1 LPGMRVG
8 FIGLGVQGKHLAIN
22 EARAGFDLMAYDV
35 RPEPLAELRGA
46 GAKTAVSA
54 HQVGEFAEVVQ
65 VCVLD
70 DAQVEDVVAG
80 QQGVLAA
87 SAAGALIV
95 VHSTI
100 RPATIEK
107 LAAQAARQGVDLIDV
122 PVSGSERGAREK
134 TMSFM
139 VGGDDAAFAKVE
151 PLLQASGQKIVRT
164 GPVGSGIRAKIAHQ
178 LVVCVNMLSAYEGVI
193 MAEKSGLDPNVLMK
207 VVGDGAAQSRMA
219 DSIFRH
225 AIAASSNR
233 VFHKDLRLCL
243 EYAKELGIPAPGAA
257 LALEYLDRIVPP
269 PEAKP

>member
-1 LPGMRVG
+1 MKVG
-8 FIGLGVQGKHLAIN
+8 FIGLGVQGKYLAIN
-22 EARAGFDLMAYDV
+22 EAKAGFDLMAYDV
-35 RPEPLAELRGA
+35 RPEPLAELKAA
-46 GAKTAVSA
+46 GAKIAQSA
-54 HQVGEFAEVVQ
+54 REVGAFAEVIQ

-70 DAQVEDVVAG
+70 DTQVDEVVAG
-80 QQGVLAA
+80 KDGVF
-87 SAAGALIV
+87 AGAAKGAIVV

-100 RPATIEK
+100 RPSTIAR
-107 LAAQAARQGVDLIDV
+107 LAAEGARRGIELIDV

-139 VGGDDAAFAKVE
+139 VGGGDAAFATCK
-151 PLLQASGQKIVRT
+151 PLFEASGQKIVRT

-178 LVVCVNMLSAYEGVI
+178 LVVCVNMLSAYEGME
-193 MAEKSGLDPNVLMK
+193 MADKAGLDRDVLMK
-207 VVGDGAAQSRMA
+207 VVSDGAAQSRMA
-219 DSIFRH
+219 DGIMKR

-269 PEAKP
+269 PEAKR

>member
-1 LPGMRVG
+1 MKVG

-22 EARAGFDLMAYDV
+22 EAKAGFDLMAYDV
-35 RPEPLAELRGA
+35 RTEPLAELKAA
-46 GAKTAVSA
+46 GAKAARSA
-54 HQVGEFAEVVQ
+54 REVGAFADVIQ

-70 DAQVEDVVAG
+70 DAQVDEVVAG
-80 QQGVLAA
+80 KDGVLSGAA
-87 SAAGALIV
+87 RDALIV

-100 RPATIEK
+100 RPSTIER
-107 LAAQAARQGVDLIDV
+107 LAAQAARQGVELIDV

-139 VGGDDAAFAKVE
+139 VGGGDAAFAKCK
-151 PLLQASGQKIVRT
+151 PLFEASGQKIVRT

-178 LVVCVNMLSAYEGVI
+178 LVVCVNMLSAYEG
-193 MAEKSGLDPNVLMK
+193 MAMADKAGLDRAVLMK

-219 DSIFRH
+219 DGIMKH

-257 LALEYLDRIVPP
+257 LALEYLDKIVPP
-269 PEAKP
+269 PEAKR